1 MAHPICPACGK
12 DNACGMVRCGKY
24 RAYICM
30 KHCYNG
36 CEYFTDFGGTSIT
49 HCVFRERMIEKRKA
63 AELAANTVKNK
74 A

>member
-1 MAHPICPACGK
+1 MAHPVCPACGRN
-12 DNACGMVRCGKY
+12 DANSMVRCGKY
-24 RAYICM
+24 RAYVCM